1 MQTAPV
7 DRITDRCKNITFA
20 VIMVKWND
28 GANVIW
34 LSLFSSEE
42 VKVYS
47 DGQVEVNSKVK
58 HWQSLLRMY
67 GFLMGPTNLWRV

>member
-1 MQTAPV
+1 
-7 DRITDRCKNITFA
+7 
-20 VIMVKWND
+20 MVKWND

-34 LSLFSSEE
+34 LSLFSSGE

-67 GFLMGPTNLWRV
+67 GFLMGPTNLWRVWFGQVYFYLPQTKLGEK